1 MEPKPSDIVHEAI
14 DTLLLVVDQSARD
27 LRAFHDAVQR
37 ARIAPL
43 PPLPRA
49 TMVATESIVSQLKKV
64 EEELR
69 HVLVALG
76 VAPSPHRDDG

>member
-14 DTLLLVVDQSARD
+14 DTLLLVVDQSATD
-27 LRAFHDAVQR
+27 LRAFHDAVQH

-49 TMVATESIVSQLKKV
+49 TVVTAESIVSHLKKV

-69 HVLVALG
+69 QVLVALG
-76 VAPSPHRDDG
+76 MAPPRRGDGG

>member
-1 MEPKPSDIVHEAI
+1 MEPKPSDIVHQAI

-27 LRAFHDAVQR
+27 LRAFHDTVQS

-49 TMVATESIVSQLKKV
+49 TIVTTESIVNHLRTV
-64 EEELR
+64 DEELR
-69 HVLVALG
+69 QVLVALG
-76 VAPSPHRDDG
+76 VTPSQKREGR

>member
-1 MEPKPSDIVHEAI
+1 MESRPSEIVHEAI

-27 LRAFHDAVQR
+27 LRAFHDALQH

-49 TMVATESIVSQLKKV
+49 TMVTTESIVNHLKSV
-64 EEELR
+64 DQELR
-69 HVLVALG
+69 QVLIALG
-76 VAPSPHRDDG
+76 LTAPPA

>member
-1 MEPKPSDIVHEAI
+1 MEPKPSEIVHEAI

-37 ARIAPL
+37 ARIASL

-49 TMVATESIVSQLKKV
+49 TMVTTENIVNHLKRVDEGLRQL
-64 EEELR
+64 
-69 HVLVALG
+69 LVALG
-76 VAPSPHRDDG
+76 MTPSQNREDR

>member
-1 MEPKPSDIVHEAI
+1 MEPKPSDIVHQAI
-14 DTLLLVVDQSARD
+14 DTLLLVVDQSAKD

-37 ARIAPL
+37 ASIAPL

-49 TMVATESIVSQLKKV
+49 TMVTTESIVSHLKRV

-76 VAPSPHRDDG
+76 VTPSRHHDDG